1 MKIDNIIP
9 SELKVVASEHLNI
22 QQDLQAVDSEKPI
35 ELLIHEEEKTKQSSQ
50 G

>member
-9 SELKVVASEHLNI
+9 SELKVVASEHINVEE
-22 QQDLQAVDSEKPI
+22 DLKAADSEKPI